1 MIVGFSGKKQSGK
14 NTSAKIWQL
23 LDYYYNIYDRRNIN
37 IKNNDVNY
45 VVDRLNNNDYVDLS
59 NWQQKAYADKL
70 KEIVCLL
77 LGCTREQLE
86 DNEFKETPIGESW
99 NCWVVTSHFIN
110 DNYIPN
116 TKEDL
121 FLTKE
126 QAEIWYET
134 LGGDDTCDTPELR
147 QITPRLLLQLLG
159 TQCGR
164 DIIHP
169 EIWCLSTFEDYKINH
184 IDKDFLD
191 MNIEEAKILGLIE

>member
-1 MIVGFSGKKQSGK
+1 MAIYGIAGKKQSGK
-14 NTSAKIWQL
+14 NTVAKIWQL

-86 DNEFKETPIGESW
+86 DNDFKESQLDDHWTKYRVWNKVGFLQYFSTKEEAEKKFNSFTIGNAFIGEQ
-99 NCWVVTSHFIN
+99 V
-110 DNYIPN
+110 
-116 TKEDL
+116 L
-121 FLTKE
+121 
-126 QAEIWYET
+126 
-134 LGGDDTCDTPELR
+134 
-147 QITPRLLLQLLG
+147 TPRLLLQLLG

-164 DIIHP
+164 EIIHP